1 MSVKKT
7 TRNYWKEEEEL
18 IIQQWADKA
27 KCYQWMHSK
36 CHDIYYSKNAWYT
49 IPVIIISTITG
60 TANFAQDRFS
70 EEMKQYVVMG
80 IGTLSIF
87 AGIITTIHQ
96 FLKIA
101 ELNEGHRVASIS
113 WCKFHNNLQ
122 TLVLRHP
129 LDRMPPD
136 DAINLYKEEYD
147 RLLEISPN
155 ISKNILKLFNTTFKK
170 NEDLSKPEICSKLH
184 TTRTYKMTAAERQK
198 MIDKLHKKKPKNP
211 KMVDTFFQINGREPM
226 DEEMMTGLD
235 SNILND
241 NLFGG
246 SMGIPDGGDSSLDL
260 DGSLEEEKDNEL
272 TLDNTLPSLPEL
284 EEDMVVTEDE
294 DEDEALDNLGE
305 DGENLQMTTDNM
317 DDYND
322 ENFVNSSSV

>member
-1 MSVKKT
+1 MSLKKT
-7 TRNYWKEEEEL
+7 TRNYWKEEEET

-27 KCYQWMHSK
+27 KCYQWMHTK

-70 EEMKQYVVMG
+70 DEIKQYVVMG
-80 IGTLSIF
+80 IGSLSIL

-170 NEDLSKPEICSKLH
+170 NEDLSKPEICSKLL
-184 TTRTYKMTAAERQK
+184 TTRTYKMTSVERQN
-198 MIDKLHKKKPKNP
+198 MIDKLNKKKPKNP
-211 KMVDTFFQINGREPM
+211 KMIDTFFQISGREPV
-226 DEEMMTGLD
+226 DEEMITGLD
-235 SNILND
+235 NNIIND
-241 NLFGG
+241 NLLN
-246 SMGIPDGGDSSLDL
+246 DSLAINDSLAMNDAESEYGEDENLSLD
-260 DGSLEEEKDNEL
+260 DA
-272 TLDNTLPSLPEL
+272 LPSLPEESINANNEDDYVD
-284 EEDMVVTEDE
+284 EEES
-294 DEDEALDNLGE
+294 
-305 DGENLQMTTDNM
+305 ENLNLNTNNLDDN
-317 DDYND
+317 YLNT
-322 ENFVNSSSV
+322 SSV